1 VSARLQFEGPKE
13 SYSEPAVRDRR
24 VGVNQKRQEVSNV
37 AMINLIRALCRSG
50 ALAAC
55 FGLLLLAGCA
65 SAELPVYQDDPH

>member
-1 VSARLQFEGPKE
+1 MAFGLLKVEVEWPG
-13 SYSEPAVRDRR
+13 EPV
-24 VGVNQKRQEVSNV
+24 QEVSNV

-50 ALAAC
+50 ALAAG